1 MFHKVLVANRGEIAV
16 RIIRA
21 CRELDI
27 RTVAVYS
34 TADADSLHVRLAD
47 EKVCI
52 GPPQLRDSYLN
63 IPAIISAAEIT
74 DSEAIHPGYGFLAE
88 NPQFADICEDCGVT
102 FIGPKMA
109 HLLLMGNKV
118 KAREVVKKT
127 SVRVLPGSDGVLKE
141 EKDIVA
147 AAKDIGFPVVIKAAM
162 GGGGRGMKVVHT
174 PASLGNAFQT
184 ARSEAMAAFNDGSLY
199 LEKYFERARHIEVQI
214 LADMYGNVIHL
225 GERDC
230 SIQRRNQKIIEES
243 PSIALSS
250 RLREKIDEAAVTVCK
265 AVDYSNIGT
274 VEFLLDGEGNF
285 YFMEMNTRLQVEH
298 PVTECV
304 SGIDIVQEQIR
315 LASGERLSMRQR
327 DVNLKGHSIECR
339 VNAEDPETLAPS
351 PGKVTSLNL
360 SGGFGVRVDTALF
373 NGYEVSP
380 LYDSLLAKVI
390 VHADD
395 REKGIKRMRRALE
408 EIIIDGVKTNIPLH
422 LKVLSDADFLDGN
435 IHTRFL
441 ERFL

>member
-1 MFHKVLVANRGEIAV
+1 VFHKVLVANRGEIAV

-21 CRELDI
+21 CKELDI

-34 TADADSLHVRLAD
+34 TVDADSLHVRLAD

-184 ARSEAMAAFNDGSLY
+184 ARAEAMAAFNDGTLY

-214 LADMYGNVIHL
+214 LADMFGNVIHL
-225 GERDC
+225 GDRDC
-230 SIQRRNQKIIEES
+230 SIQRRNQKILEES

-250 RLREKIDEAAVTVCK
+250 RLREKIGEAAITVCK

-315 LASGERLSMRQR
+315 LASGERLAMRQR
-327 DVNLKGHSIECR
+327 DVVLKGHSIECR

-351 PGKVTSLNL
+351 PGKITSLNL

-373 NGYEVSP
+373 NGYEVSL

-395 REKGIKRMRRALE
+395 REKGIRRMRRALE
-408 EIIIDGVKTNIPLH
+408 EFIVGGVKTNIPLH

>member
-1 MFHKVLVANRGEIAV
+1 VFHKVLVANRGEIAV

-27 RTVAVYS
+27 RTVTVFS
-34 TADADSLHVRLAD
+34 TADADSLHVRIAD

-214 LADMYGNVIHL
+214 LADMFGNIIHL

-243 PSIALSS
+243 PSIALSQ
-250 RLREKIDEAAVTVCK
+250 RLREKIGEAAVTVCK

-327 DVNLKGHSIECR
+327 DVVLKGHSIECR

>member
-1 MFHKVLVANRGEIAV
+1 VFHKVLVANRGEIAV

>member
-21 CRELDI
+21 CKELDI

-34 TADADSLHVRLAD
+34 TVDADSLHVRLAD

-184 ARSEAMAAFNDGSLY
+184 ARAEAMAAFNDGTLY

-214 LADMYGNVIHL
+214 LADMFGNVIHL
-225 GERDC
+225 GDRDC
-230 SIQRRNQKIIEES
+230 SIQRRNQKILEES

-250 RLREKIDEAAVTVCK
+250 RLREKIGEAAITVCK

-315 LASGERLSMRQR
+315 LASGERLAMRQR
-327 DVNLKGHSIECR
+327 DVVLKGHSIECR

-351 PGKVTSLNL
+351 PGKITSLNL

-373 NGYEVSP
+373 NGYEVSL

-395 REKGIKRMRRALE
+395 REKGIRRMRRALE
-408 EIIIDGVKTNIPLH
+408 EFIVGGVKTNIPLH

>member
-1 MFHKVLVANRGEIAV
+1 VFHKVLVANRGEVSV

-21 CRELDI
+21 CRELGI

-52 GPPQLRDSYLN
+52 GPPQVKDSYLN

-127 SVRVLPGSDGVLKE
+127 SVRVLPGSDAVLKE
-141 EKDIVA
+141 EKDAVA

-184 ARSEAMAAFNDGSLY
+184 ARSEAMAAFGDGSLY
-199 LEKYFERARHIEVQI
+199 IEKYFERARHIEVQI

-243 PSIALSS
+243 PSTALST
-250 RLREKIDEAAVTVCK
+250 RLREKIGEAAVTVCK

-298 PVTECV
+298 PVTESV

-315 LASGERLSMRQR
+315 LASGERLTMRQR
-327 DVNLKGHSIECR
+327 DVMLKGHSIECR

-351 PGKVTSLNL
+351 PGKITSLSL
-360 SGGFGVRVDTALF
+360 SGGFGVRVDSALF

-395 REKGIKRMRRALE
+395 REKSIKRMRRALE
-408 EIIIDGVKTNIPLH
+408 EFIIDGVKTNIPLH
-422 LKVLSDADFLDGN
+422 LKILSDADFIDGN

>member
-1 MFHKVLVANRGEIAV
+1 VFHKVLVANRGEIAV

-327 DVNLKGHSIECR
+327 DVVLKGHSIECR